1 MPSWKKGSSI
11 AAPPR
16 CTYSKG
22 CNKNAIKT
30 HHPPSSSLRVFASKY
45 QTFHRC
51 VQKLGR
57 EINPPPPP
65 CSSIKNSDPSHH
77 HSQIRLQSLAGMN
90 PQPLEPEP
98 LLLLAWCRCQMV
110 GAYYPLVEALIISSS
125 FFLFFRARAVLCPCT
140 AAAHCCGAL
149 DWIRSLPFQL
159 VW

>member
-1 MPSWKKGSSI
+1 MQ
-11 AAPPR
+11 
-16 CTYSKG
+16 SKH
-22 CNKNAIKT
+22 II
-30 HHPPSSSLRVFASKY
+30 HHLHPCVFSHQNTKPFTGVYRNSAE
-45 QTFHRC
+45 
-51 VQKLGR
+51 KLT
-57 EINPPPPP
+57 PPPP

>member
-57 EINPPPPP
+57 EINPPPPMFFYQKLR
-65 CSSIKNSDPSHH
+65 SISPSQSDQAPKFGRDESATTGAGATP
-77 HSQIRLQSLAGMN
+77 LAGMVQVSN
-90 PQPLEPEP
+90 G
-98 LLLLAWCRCQMV
+98 WCV
-110 GAYYPLVEALIISSS
+110 LPFGGGANYFI
-125 FFLFFRARAVLCPCT
+125 FFLSFLSGSCCT
-140 AAAHCCGAL
+140 VPMYCCCTLLWGFGL
-149 DWIRSLPFQL
+149 D
-159 VW
+159 